1 MVEKVMYGLVARS
14 LSISLVAIS
23 LALNVVCNFDDVMHI
38 RFGHRVL
45 GLFEHD
51 IWTISLLYHGK
62 KDQQD
67 AQLI

>member
-1 MVEKVMYGLVARS
+1 MVEKIMYSLVARS

-23 LALNVVCNFDDVMHI
+23 LALNVECNFDDVVHI
-38 RFGHRVL
+38 CFGYCVL

-51 IWTISLLYHGK
+51 IWTILLLYHGK

-67 AQLI
+67 TQLI